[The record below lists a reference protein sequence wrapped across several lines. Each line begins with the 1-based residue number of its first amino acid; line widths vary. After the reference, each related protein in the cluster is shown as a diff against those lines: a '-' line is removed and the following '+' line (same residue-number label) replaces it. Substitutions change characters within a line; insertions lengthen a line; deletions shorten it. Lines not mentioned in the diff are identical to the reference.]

1 MASKNVNKMFSLG
14 FLPVML
20 STGSI
25 ISSFYQAG
33 YAVDVVMLLVGIGF
47 VTALVIL
54 TRKKK
59 SA

>member
-1 MASKNVNKMFSLG
+1 
-14 FLPVML
+14 ML

-47 VTALVIL
+47 VTALVLL